1 VIQFT
6 RCYRFPAAHV
16 LSSPRLSEEE
26 NRRIFGACANPN
38 GHGHDYRV
46 EITVAGPV
54 DENTGR
60 IVSPEVL
67 DEIFDRTI
75 RDVYSHRLLND
86 LDGFSERPPT
96 AENLGQAMFGALA
109 PELARRSRARLA
121 RVRIRETSRSHF
133 DYGSDDNGSDDSGV
147 GDGEMG

>member
-1 VIQFT
+1 LIQFT
-6 RCYRFPAAHV
+6 RCYQFPAAHV

-26 NRRIFGACANPN
+26 NRRIFGQCANPS

-54 DENTGR
+54 DEDTGR

-67 DEIFDRTI
+67 DEIFDQTI

-96 AENLGQAMFGALA
+96 AENLGQAMFGALVPA
-109 PELARRSRARLA
+109 LARRSRARLA

-133 DYGSDDNGSDDSGV
+133 DYGFDY
-147 GDGEMG
+147 GEVE